1 MFPKIIHQTWKNNNI
16 PKKWQLSQT
25 QWKKLHPDYEYILWT
40 DADIRNYIKE
50 KHPSFLKLHDSYE
63 YNIQRADM
71 IRYFILYD
79 FGGIYSDLDLYPVE
93 NIEKYISN
101 YDESVDVLLVNSGNV
116 KNCITNSFMV
126 SKKNAPLWKKVQKRL
141 KQKLPIY
148 IYGKHLKVMYSTGP
162 LMFTKICK
170 KNEDVFQLLPQE
182 KFMAYSSND
191 DFSVIKKDAVL
202 IPLKGQSWNAWDSK
216 VYNYVNKNVKTVT
229 KIVKRTKYKNK
240 LRMSFM
246 DNLKNQTTLK
256 YEFKPLNFEYLKKNT
271 SNLNYVHPEYMD
283 DVITIKFNHTDC
295 DGVKVICDVCN
306 ITQKFYDDQLLNDFT
321 LFVVAPLKS
330 LHLLSKQLKIHSSKP
345 AVMNTNKNKKL
356 NYSNLNVSLKKI
368 KTKMKDSDCNHTTS
382 FLFALHVYTYA
393 KSTNVNKVKV
403 SKFYYIPWVI
413 GNNKFMKYY
422 MNIHIPEKNTF
433 KSIYDQIVSKN
444 INTMDAW
451 GIYYW
456 INYFNIKLKDNT
468 MFNYMFEKNINSEK
482 NNYGEDVAF
491 SNLPMSIPCEYIK
504 ILYKSNQKEVSYSSS
519 YGLSDKNISISLV
532 NHDID
537 SLKNFDKLY
546 IECLNSLHQ

>member
-1 MFPKIIHQTWKNNNI
+1 
-16 PKKWQLSQT
+16 
-25 QWKKLHPDYEYILWT
+25 
-40 DADIRNYIKE
+40 
-50 KHPSFLKLHDSYE
+50 
-63 YNIQRADM
+63 
-71 IRYFILYD
+71 
-79 FGGIYSDLDLYPVE
+79 
-93 NIEKYISN
+93 
-101 YDESVDVLLVNSGNV
+101 
-116 KNCITNSFMV
+116 
-126 SKKNAPLWKKVQKRL
+126 
-141 KQKLPIY
+141 
-148 IYGKHLKVMYSTGP
+148 MYS
-162 LMFTKICK
+162 
-170 KNEDVFQLLPQE
+170 
-182 KFMAYSSND
+182 
-191 DFSVIKKDAVL
+191 
-202 IPLKGQSWNAWDSK
+202 
-216 VYNYVNKNVKTVT
+216 
-229 KIVKRTKYKNK
+229 
-240 LRMSFM
+240 
-246 DNLKNQTTLK
+246 LKNQTTLK
-256 YEFKPLNFEYLKKNT
+256 YEFKPLNFEYLKKNI
-271 SNLNYVHPEYMD
+271 SNLNYIHPEYMD
-283 DVITIKFNHTDC
+283 DVITIKFNHADC

-306 ITQKFYDDQLLNDFT
+306 ITQKLYDDQLINDFT

-330 LHLLSKQLKIHSSKP
+330 LHLLRKQLKIHSSKP
-345 AVMNTNKNKKL
+345 ALMNTNKNKKL

-433 KSIYDQIVSKN
+433 KSIYDQIVNKN

-456 INYFNIKLKDNT
+456 INYFNIKLKDNS

-491 SNLPMSIPCEYIK
+491 NNLPMSIPCEYIK

-519 YGLSDKNISISLV
+519 YGLTNQDISISLV

-537 SLKNFDKLY
+537 SLQNFDKLY
-546 IECLNSLHQ
+546 IECLNSLQ